1 MSQFVTEF
9 SPPVKFKSKHE
20 DEENTVLDYYMVLA
34 PFQKQTQVEFSN
46 IKIKETAIRFLTVAN
61 LFDKPRQFILP
72 HSNDGIYFDVYE
84 FTLQPNS
91 QRKLSI
97 TWQPSVYGNMRKL
110 IRIEQVDNNRKYDFI
125 VFGNCIDPLHKKL
138 KGTSVTLAK
147 SKNTDLTKKR
157 FNSGKN
163 KITLNKTRFVR
174 CASERVLL
182 VDNASKISAPI
193 CADALESPMRRQT
206 YLVGEKENIPNL
218 ENNMV
223 NHDTIFISSD
233 YGLKHFD
240 KIHQSTT
247 INNPL
252 NTQSANCDVMTDD
265 SLDESLNKLISTN
278 SPFNDFFLT
287 PLKSTENLL
296 SPFTTTKK
304 CINFDIADENTA
316 FTSFNTSPFKPI
328 DASTAAKTYTPDNRK
343 PTRISVNLCEKFKEI
358 PNNNLNI
365 DNTTFIKNISPDQF
379 TLPLK
384 VKQSFNISQN
394 QERTTTQT
402 PMHHTKMISS
412 STKPKRPSFVLK
424 NSPYYKCSPKS
435 SMISKNR
442 LKQYSILSPR
452 TAKKHL
458 RTPKLDKCDQYL
470 KCLANP
476 ELVYHNNAEDPF
488 LKMSQYY
495 ESEWLDRQ
503 ESDMIRWL
511 NALLMPSD
519 KLADE
524 EQINDLEQAAVAW
537 TEATKTS
544 HRNKPMQF
552 ATQKDLFVS
561 QIYKQSPQQ
570 WSALRKATSNLITST
585 NVATVLSKLSI
596 SIEKD
601 FITVR
606 DDRQIHLDLNLKK
619 KITDLL
625 KCYNPLWLR
634 IGLEAVYGQII
645 PINSGSHDLDGL
657 GWFIRKNLFNN
668 DFIKQKFTKATV
680 LQVNLPTYNI
690 AMKKFIL
697 RKIFMLVYF
706 LDRAKEQ
713 QLIRHNPCLFKIDS
727 PFKSSYDFLMGF
739 CADMVTAN
747 GDINRRLRSIGY
759 NLSHKQTHLDE
770 VNYAVK
776 SLNDLRDGT
785 RITKVV
791 EILFKGEP
799 LSQKLRLPAISKLQK
814 IHNVNLALTRIS
826 EHINIEGNI
835 STRDIVNGHREKMLS
850 LFWQLIYKYLTPRYN
865 KAAVTIQ
872 HWWRNNN
879 LKLVIMKRI
888 RAKQTFKRHL
898 AAARIQACIRGYL
911 TRKHWPHTQ
920 AKLIENREKLHLAS
934 TKIKQYLQDKLKLLT
949 EDRKQYIILKR
960 TTVFVQRKFRSKI
973 AMKRDRQQFI
983 KIKQSALLVQKVYR
997 GFMIRKN
1004 WSQIKNSL
1012 IIEKINR
1019 INAINIIKR
1028 SLRKNLPPTKD
1039 EIYYKKIM
1047 HTTVTVQRRFRANKL
1062 MKIQMEA
1069 FIKLK
1074 KSAIVIQQKF
1084 RAKKAMIKQKEHY
1097 LKLKMCALKLQAVTR
1112 GYIVRKQWS
1121 VLHAELQANR
1131 MRLTICSNIIKRTLR
1146 SNLPLTEDRIKFLN
1160 LKRSVIIIQ
1169 NHFRALKEMKLQRQ
1183 KYLKLKTVTLKL
1195 QSVARGYIVRKQ
1207 WPSLRN
1213 ELIVKRQ
1220 CLINYSNIIKRV
1232 LRKNLPLTEDRI
1244 KFLDLK
1250 RSVIVVQNHFRA
1262 LKEMKLQR
1270 QKYLKLKTV
1279 TLKLQSVAR
1288 GYIVR
1293 KQWPSL
1299 RNELIVKRQYLINSS
1314 DIIKRVL
1321 RKNLPLTDD
1330 RIKFLD
1336 LKRSAI
1342 IIQNHFRALKKMKIQ
1357 RQKYLK
1363 LKTVTLK
1370 LQSMARGYIAR
1381 KQWPTLRNELI
1392 VKRQYFINCSNI
1404 IKRALRKNLP
1414 VNNDRLRFLE
1424 LRRATIVI
1432 QSRFR
1437 AKRQLKKYQTLRNN
1451 VIIVQRRFRANVAMR
1466 QQQLIYQKIRARIIR
1481 LQAFFRGY
1489 LVLKKWPETK
1499 CELEANKKQLISAS
1513 NTIKKF
1519 LRLCLSP
1526 TPDRLRYIKL
1536 RQSVM
1541 NLQAR
1546 YRANVAMKLAERDYL
1561 LLKCCTIT
1569 LQRRYR
1575 AHKAMLMQKQRY
1587 ELLKKS
1593 TVILQTHIRG
1603 YLARKRWLQLKDN
1616 MEVERR
1622 LALETLECKRLLAG
1636 HVFLF
1641 ELKMKM
1647 RAAVQLQIW
1656 IRNVMLNRKHLQK
1669 ENVAA
1674 LKIQAIVRGFLV
1686 RKKLPKIKEELHIQ
1700 KLVRA
1705 ATLIQAIWRGYTVR
1719 KRYQCRRQT
1728 IRFPKKG
1735 ALTLGKRHN
1744 DVVDVLNKQKRNE
1757 YSYREL
1763 TTVFWNLDT
1772 CTTLSKELCLKTSEG
1787 TIIDYLFHFLHYSN
1801 QSQPSLEARE
1811 PAIRVLTNLL
1821 KYHETSWHIWV
1832 RTVNADMVKDLI
1844 KMMKT
1849 CCGKISSKKLYCSIA
1864 TWLWIALQD
1873 PEKKIYIKKIPS
1885 AIVDLKFMMD
1895 TLKKRYTI
1903 SKLDKKTMVL
1913 PSTRPTWSIGSK
1925 CQKCFDSDY
1934 FATIEICKLLNI

>member
-20 DEENTVLDYYMVLA
+20 DEANTVLDYCMVLA

-46 IKIKETAIRFLTVAN
+46 IKIKETAIRFLTVVN

-72 HSNDGIYFDVYE
+72 SSNDGIYFDVYE

-91 QRKLSI
+91 QRKISI
-97 TWQPSVYGNMRKL
+97 TWQPSVHGNMRKL
-110 IRIEQVDNNRKYDFI
+110 IRIEQVDNNRKYDFVI
-125 VFGNCIDPLHKKL
+125 FGNCIDPLQKKL
-138 KGTSVTLAK
+138 KGASVTFAK
-147 SKNTDLTKKR
+147 SKNINVAKKR
-157 FNSGKN
+157 FNSGQN
-163 KITLNKTRFVR
+163 KIILDKTRFIN
-174 CASERVLL
+174 CATERVIL
-182 VDNASKISAPI
+182 VDNATKISEPI
-193 CADALESPMRRQT
+193 SAVALESPMRRQT
-206 YLVGEKENIPNL
+206 YSIGEKENIPNL
-218 ENNMV
+218 ENNIV
-223 NHDTIFISSD
+223 SQDQIFTSSE
-233 YGLKHFD
+233 YSLKHSD
-240 KIHQSTT
+240 KNYQSTT
-247 INNPL
+247 FNNPL
-252 NTQSANCDVMTDD
+252 NTQSANYDIMTED
-265 SLDESLNKLISTN
+265 SLDESLNKLISAN

-296 SPFTTTKK
+296 SPFSTTKK
-304 CINFDIADENTA
+304 CISLNIADEN
-316 FTSFNTSPFKPI
+316 TSFNTSPFKPI
-328 DASTAAKTYTPDNRK
+328 DASTAAKIYTPDNRK
-343 PTRISVNLCEKFKEI
+343 PTRISVNLCEKFEEI
-358 PNNNLNI
+358 PENKFNI
-365 DNTTFIKNISPDQF
+365 DDTTFTKNINPNKSA
-379 TLPLK
+379 LPLK
-384 VKQSFNISQN
+384 VEQSFNILQN
-394 QERTTTQT
+394 HEQSTTRT
-402 PMHHTKMISS
+402 PMHHTRIISS
-412 STKPKRPSFVLK
+412 NTKPKRPSFVIK

-452 TAKKHL
+452 TKRL

-511 NALLMPSD
+511 NALLMPTD

-524 EQINDLEQAAVAW
+524 EQVNDLEQAAVAW
-537 TEATKTS
+537 EEASKKS

-561 QIYKQSPQQ
+561 QLYKQSPQQ
-570 WSALRKATSNLITST
+570 WSALRKATTNLITST
-585 NVATVLSKLSI
+585 NVATVLSKLTI

-645 PINSGSHDLDGL
+645 HINSGSHDINGL

-668 DFIKQKFTKATV
+668 DYIKQKFTKASV

-727 PFKSSYDFLMGF
+727 PYKSSHDFLMGF

-759 NLSHKQTHLDE
+759 NLTHKQTHLDE

-785 RITKVV
+785 RITRVV
-791 EILFKGEP
+791 EILFKGES

-826 EHINIEGNI
+826 EHISIEGNI

-872 HWWRNNN
+872 RWWRNNN
-879 LKLVIMKRI
+879 LNLVIIKRI
-888 RAKQTFKRHL
+888 RAKHIFKRHL
-898 AAARIQACIRGYL
+898 AATKIQATVRGYL
-911 TRKHWPHTQ
+911 TRKHWPYQ
-920 AKLIENREKLHLAS
+920 QVELIANREKLHLAS

-949 EDRKQYIILKR
+949 EDRKQYIILRR

-973 AMKRDRQQFI
+973 AMKRYRQQYI
-983 KIKQSALLVQKVYR
+983 KAKESAILIQKMYR
-997 GFMIRKN
+997 GFIIRKN
-1004 WSQIKNSL
+1004 WSQIKDSL

-1028 SLRKNLPPTKD
+1028 SLRKNLPPTED
-1039 EIYYKKIM
+1039 ELYYKKLIQ
-1047 HTTVTVQRRFRANKL
+1047 VTLAVQRRFRANNL
-1062 MKIQMEA
+1062 MKVQLKA
-1069 FIKLK
+1069 FINLK

-1084 RAKKAMIKQKEHY
+1084 RAKQAMVKQKEDY

-1131 MRLTICSNIIKRTLR
+1131 TRLIICSNIIKRTLR
-1146 SNLPLTEDRIKFLN
+1146 SNLPLTEDRIQFLD
-1160 LKRSVIIIQ
+1160 LKRSVIIVQ
-1169 NHFRALKEMKLQRQ
+1169 NRFRALKEMKMQRQ
-1183 KYLKLKTVTLKL
+1183 QYLKLKAITLKL
-1195 QSVARGYIVRKQ
+1195 QSLARGYIVRKQ

-1213 ELIVKRQ
+1213 ELVIKRQ
-1220 CLINYSNIIKRV
+1220 YLINCSNIIKRV
-1232 LRKNLPLTEDRI
+1232 LRNNLPLTEDRI

-1250 RSVIVVQNHFRA
+1250 RSVIIVQNRFRA
-1262 LKEMKLQR
+1262 LKEMKMQR
-1270 QKYLKLKTV
+1270 QQYLKLKAI
-1279 TLKLQSVAR
+1279 TLKLQSLAR

-1299 RNELIVKRQYLINSS
+1299 RNELVIKRQYLINCSN
-1314 DIIKRVL
+1314 IIKRVL
-1321 RKNLPLTDD
+1321 RNNLPLTED

-1336 LKRSAI
+1336 LKRSVI
-1342 IIQNHFRALKKMKIQ
+1342 IVQNRFRALKEMKMQ
-1357 RQKYLK
+1357 RQQYLK
-1363 LKTVTLK
+1363 LKAITLK
-1370 LQSMARGYIAR
+1370 LQSLARGYIVR
-1381 KQWPTLRNELI
+1381 KQWLSLRNEL
-1392 VKRQYFINCSNI
+1392 VKKRQYLINCSNI

-1414 VNNDRLRFLE
+1414 VNKNRLRFLE
-1424 LRRATIVI
+1424 LKRAIIII

-1437 AKRQLKKYQTLRNN
+1437 ANRQVKQYQILRNN
-1451 VIIVQRRFRANVAMR
+1451 AIMIQRRFRANVAMR
-1466 QQQLIYQKIRARIIR
+1466 QQKRIYKDTRTKIIQ
-1481 LQAFFRGY
+1481 LQAFFRRH

-1499 CELEANKKQLISAS
+1499 CELETNKKRLIAAS

-1519 LRLCLSP
+1519 LRLCLLP
-1526 TPDRLRYIKL
+1526 TPDRVRYIKL

-1546 YRANVAMKLAERDYL
+1546 YRAIVAMKSAEREYL
-1561 LLKCCTIT
+1561 LLKCSTIT
-1569 LQRRYR
+1569 LQRHYR
-1575 AHKAMLMQKQRY
+1575 ARKAMLVQKQRY

-1593 TVILQTHIRG
+1593 TIILQTHVRG

-1622 LALETLECKRLLAG
+1622 LALETLEK
-1636 HVFLF
+1636 
-1641 ELKMKM
+1641 K
-1647 RAAVQLQIW
+1647 
-1656 IRNVMLNRKHLQK
+1656 
-1669 ENVAA
+1669 NVAA
-1674 LKIQAIVRGFLV
+1674 SRIQAMVRGFMV

-1719 KRYQCRRQT
+1719 KRYQCRRET
-1728 IRFPKKG
+1728 IRIPKKG

-1787 TIIDYLFHFLHYSN
+1787 TIVDYMFHFLHYSN

-1849 CCGKISSKKLYCSIA
+1849 CCGKISAKKLYCSIA

-1903 SKLDKKTMVL
+1903 SKVDKKTMVL

-1925 CQKCFDSDY
+1925 CQKCFDSDF